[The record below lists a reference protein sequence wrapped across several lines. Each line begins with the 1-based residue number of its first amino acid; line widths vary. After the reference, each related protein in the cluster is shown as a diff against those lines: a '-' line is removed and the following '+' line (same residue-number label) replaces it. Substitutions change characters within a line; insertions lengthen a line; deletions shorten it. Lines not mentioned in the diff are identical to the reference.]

1 MTMWSS
7 SGVRADA
14 SAACPECGRLFS
26 RRGLAAHR
34 RMRHGPG
41 SPPETVI
48 APDVT
53 LPPPALPHIDDT
65 AAIARALEAV
75 AVAVSRLESRLDQVL
90 AVGKLAQ
97 AIVANTPQSALPVAA
112 PVVPQ
117 VSVSSLMSLA
127 PVASAEPAA
136 SDKHALERELCALLA
151 EIASVRAQC
160 DPPASDRPAADDSAH
175 AHLGKLRRRQA
186 SILARLLQLDG
197 DPGGDEMCFL

>member
-1 MTMWSS
+1 MPMWSPN
-7 SGVRADA
+7 GVRTDA

-48 APDVT
+48 AT
-53 LPPPALPHIDDT
+53 ELPGPAPALPRIDDN

-75 AVAVSRLESRLDQVL
+75 AIAVTRLEARLDQVL
-90 AVGKLAQ
+90 AVGRSAP
-97 AIVANTPQSALPVAA
+97 AIASVPTPATAA
-112 PVVPQ
+112 VE
-117 VSVSSLMSLA
+117 A
-127 PVASAEPAA
+127 PIAP
-136 SDKHALERELCALLA
+136 DKHALERELSTLLA
-151 EIASVRAQC
+151 DIARVRAQC
-160 DPPASDRPAADDSAH
+160 ATATDDRPAADTDVH